1 MSIFDKKT
9 LMRNLSFILLIALS
23 GLFTSCKEG
32 YNFEKESLQMLSTD
46 LQDKFT
52 TDAWYTSIIIRGQN
66 KTHNKITVDVTTDP
80 NSLKQEQWAF
90 ESGFWEK
97 KSDISLLIQAGAPTD
112 YMFKIG
118 QEIDFE
124 TVSELI
130 DKSLVDL
137 KESENITDILDV
149 RMVSIKSSPEMNNKD
164 EGILYTIS
172 IFNMTDGKSY
182 SYVYHANGNLKSKH
196 I

>member
-1 MSIFDKKT
+1 
-9 LMRNLSFILLIALS
+9 MRNLSLILLIVLG
-23 GLFTSCKEG
+23 GLFTSCKDG
-32 YNFEKESLQMLSTD
+32 YNFEEESLQILSTD
-46 LQDKFT
+46 LQEKFT
-52 TDAWYTSIIIRGQN
+52 DDAWYTSIIIRGQN
-66 KTHNKITVDVTTDP
+66 KTHNKVTVDVTTDP

-97 KSDISLLIQAGAPTD
+97 KSNISLLIQAGEPTD

-124 TVSELI
+124 TVSKLI
-130 DKSLVDL
+130 ETSLTDL

-149 RMVSIKSSPEMNNKD
+149 RMVSIKSSPEMNNKE

-172 IFNMTDGKSY
+172 IFNMTTAKSY
-182 SYVYHANGNLKSKH
+182 SYVYHLDGRLKNKN